1 MDAVMY
7 NEILSHQLKGIMFH
21 SDAYGV
27 CCLNGYKRLK
37 RSHCLQVKEET
48 MAFMHTRCKAIEALK
63 EIPDIPKKPQITIAH
78 DASPNTILRLW
89 HEWETETAGLYAK
102 AVEAE
107 PDCKLW
113 KDLHQAA
120 MAELKRISYML

>member
-7 NEILSHQLKGIMFH
+7 NDILGHQLKGIMFH

-37 RSHCLQVKEET
+37 RLHCMQVQGET
-48 MAFMHTRCKAIEALK
+48 MDFMHTRCKAIETLK
-63 EIPDIPKKPQITIAH
+63 AIPDITKKPQIAIPH
-78 DASPNTILRLW
+78 DASPNAILKMW
-89 HEWETETAGLYAK
+89 HEWETETAHLYAK

-107 PDCKLW
+107 PDCALW
-113 KDLHQAA
+113 KDLHKAA
-120 MAELKRISYML
+120 MVELTRISYMM